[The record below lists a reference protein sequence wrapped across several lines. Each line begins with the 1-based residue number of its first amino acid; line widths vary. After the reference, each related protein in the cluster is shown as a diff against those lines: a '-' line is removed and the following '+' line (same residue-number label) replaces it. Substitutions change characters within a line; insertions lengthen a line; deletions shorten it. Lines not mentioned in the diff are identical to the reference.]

1 MPADATD
8 GARWLREWASVG
20 ALLDRPSEGAAPPMS
35 SPMAV
40 PLGVLM
46 FYVVY
51 TFAGVRADQPGCHP
65 ACTLDFN
72 CTTVPLGVAY
82 SDDLIIKCKS
92 RPSLLH
98 QDRLAVG
105 LTAHRCVNACRWDEA
120 EKDQP
125 SARTLTQNHA
135 GIGQEHCRVHADDDR
150 SRRPQ
155 CGRATRGTGLPEARA
170 TYVMMNYAINPPK
183 PCLWQAPPW
192 PPRSPK
198 RIHVAVGRS
207 APSSQ

>member
-155 CGRATRGTGLPEARA
+155 CGRATRGTYSSL
-170 TYVMMNYAINPPK
+170 
-183 PCLWQAPPW
+183 
-192 PPRSPK
+192 
-198 RIHVAVGRS
+198 GRR
-207 APSSQ
+207 